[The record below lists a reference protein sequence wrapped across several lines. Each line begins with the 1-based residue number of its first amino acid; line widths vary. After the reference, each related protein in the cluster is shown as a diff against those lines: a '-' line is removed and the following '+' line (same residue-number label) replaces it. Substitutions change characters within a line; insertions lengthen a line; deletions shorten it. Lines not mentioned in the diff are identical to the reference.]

1 MRTLLKL
8 NATKSISRLNLVKH
22 FRAEIKKCWIVI
34 LIDTVSDEKFIALDI
49 GASNLIGRR
58 KINLFFRND
67 VSMTNNIRVTT
78 NNIHE

>member
-8 NATKSISRLNLVKH
+8 NATKSISHLNLVKH

-49 GASNLIGRR
+49 GASNLVGRR
-58 KINLFFRND
+58 KLTY
-67 VSMTNNIRVTT
+67 SLGTMYQWQTT
-78 NNIHE
+78 FV